1 MMSLNVID
9 MTHTEPSSNVAP
21 RASGRKIDGS
31 LIALAAKAHTA
42 YLTCDATAFP
52 VPVFRSEY
60 E

>member
-1 MMSLNVID
+1 
-9 MTHTEPSSNVAP
+9 MTHTEPSSNVSP

-60 E
+60 